1 MPSLLDKTL
10 NGVRRLHQK
19 IEETDAKIQ
28 GFDAEFRKGKHPLE
42 RTLLGVEKGLEVVDR
57 KLTGATP
64 RPSTL
69 QETSRTV
76 SCPTCERAK
85 TMAKPV
91 PVTETP
97 KTGGGEG
104 LEGGKS
110 IFEGAASKSPS
121 SGQVTVEE
129 QKARTRRYLLGEL
142 VELEKHLNEQC
153 KIAGKVCA
161 CCGKH
166 YVSIETLAREMAN
179 WDTAARWREL
189 REWAGERYSVVETD
203 EKVAQLDEAT
213 FTRLAAETRKFRN
226 SLEAH

>member
-1 MPSLLDKTL
+1 MPPILDKAL
-10 NGVRRLHQK
+10 NGIRHLHQR
-19 IEETDAKIQ
+19 IEDTDRRIQ
-28 GFDAEFRKGKHPLE
+28 GLDAEFRKGKHPLE
-42 RTLLGVEKGLEVVDR
+42 STLLGIEKGLEAVDK
-57 KLTGATP
+57 KLTSAAAP
-64 RPSTL
+64 ASTL
-69 QETSRTV
+69 QEAPKAV

-85 TMAKPV
+85 AMLKPV
-91 PVTETP
+91 PIAETP

-110 IFEGAASKSPS
+110 IFEGASSKSPS

-189 REWAGERYSVVETD
+189 RDWAGERYSVVETD

-213 FTRLAAETRKFRN
+213 FNRLAAETRRFRN
-226 SLEAH
+226 SLEK